1 MAHLVQILLPL
12 YRPDGQPSG
21 PEALAGVRRELVDR
35 FGGAT
40 AFTRAPAEGF
50 WDSGGGTVRDDIV
63 VVEVMAED
71 LDPAW
76 WRDYRATLE
85 RRFQQ
90 DVVVIRHHPV
100 TLI

>member
-1 MAHLVQILLPL
+1 MPHLVQILLPL
-12 YRPDGQPSG
+12 YARNGSRLPPDLLR
-21 PEALAGVRRELVDR
+21 AVRADLVDR

-50 WDSGGGTVRDDIV
+50 WEKDGETVRDDIV

-71 LDPAW
+71 IDRACW
-76 WRDYRATLE
+76 SAYRRDLE
-85 RRFQQ
+85 RRFDQ

-100 TLI
+100 HLV